1 MGGEEKGKG
10 GSSSGQAPTAGHSP
24 GQQQPQ
30 KLRKPE
36 NPAMTSLSTEKKGKK
51 NQSTRTLYPVEIYFK
66 TRGKIKTDSQT
77 EKS

>member
-1 MGGEEKGKG
+1 MLSGGGEEKGKG

-24 GQQQPQ
+24 GQRQPQ

-51 NQSTRTLYPVEIYFK
+51 KSVNQNSVPSGDIF
-66 TRGKIKTDSQT
+66 QN
-77 EKS
+77 